1 MAGGGLSIRGFV
13 LAIAALAAILGVAGC
28 GGSGDPSITV
38 QTGALSKAEFTEK
51 ADAICKAA
59 RTEFVA
65 KFTRFGEENKSALF
79 SANNPDEREATVG
92 ELVDSIL
99 TPNIEGEIAKIS
111 ELGAPDAYAP
121 QAAVFLNALQ
131 EELEVIQDTPSE
143 IGNGPFPFKKAEDA
157 ARRAGMYG
165 CAESFG

>member
-1 MAGGGLSIRGFV
+1 LS
-13 LAIAALAAILGVAGC
+13 LLAALVALLFVVGC
-28 GGSGDPSITV
+28 GGTSDPEITV
-38 QTGALSKAEFTEK
+38 QSGALSKNEFTEK

-59 RTEFVA
+59 RTEFLA
-65 KFTRFGEENKSALF
+65 KFTRFAEANKSTLLSGDSTKQKAGL
-79 SANNPDEREATVG
+79 A
-92 ELVDSIL
+92 ELIDSVL

-111 ELGAPDAYAP
+111 GLGAPKAYAP

-131 EELEVIQDTPSE
+131 EKLEVIQGTPSK
-143 IGNGPFPFKKAEDA
+143 IGGTPFPFKKAEDA

>member
-1 MAGGGLSIRGFV
+1 MRGGILRRGRA
-13 LAIAALAAILGVAGC
+13 LLLLTALAALLSAVGC
-28 GGSGDPSITV
+28 GGSSDPEVTV

-59 RTEFVA
+59 RTEFIA
-65 KFTRFGEENKSALF
+65 KYTHFGEENKSTLF
-79 SANNPDEREATVG
+79 SGNKAKEEATLA
-92 ELVDSIL
+92 ELIDSIVS
-99 TPNIEGEIAKIS
+99 PNIEGEIAKIS
-111 ELGAPDAYAP
+111 ELGAPEDYAP

-131 EELEVIQDTPSE
+131 TKLEKMQDDSSE
-143 IGNGPFPFKKAEDA
+143 IGGTPFPFKKAEDA